1 MKAQLIIAACVIA
14 LCCSARAEMFPIV
27 AARNGYLIGATDAGK
42 WIDAKHALES
52 IKVGATLP
60 TFDWSGE
67 TGKVTITRVEN
78 EGEPCPE
85 TPFVFTEPERPE
97 HGAIAFAPKWN
108 PLPRK
113 AQTLDLTQ
121 DVYVD
126 LVRKFLEERKIRNPV
141 VTITQI
147 LRVDLDGDGEDEV
160 LISATHYERESDT
173 NVSGANTYSFVM
185 LRRVVGGKVKTEL
198 VAGEFYPKAKKS
210 NAPNEYEVA
219 ALLDLNGDGK
229 IDIVVRS
236 TYYEGDEVEIFETGK
251 SGVKKVLSVGCGA

>member
-1 MKAQLIIAACVIA
+1 MKVQLVIA
-14 LCCSARAEMFPIV
+14 VFVLALCDSSKAEMFPIV
-27 AARNGYLIGATDAGK
+27 AARNGYLVGAVDAGK

-60 TFDWSGE
+60 IFDLSGE
-67 TGKVTITRVEN
+67 TGKVTITKVEN
-78 EGEPCPE
+78 EGEPCPA

-113 AQTLDLTQ
+113 AQTLALTQ

-126 LVRKFLEERKIRNPV
+126 LVRKFLEERKIRNPIV
-141 VTITQI
+141 NITQI

-210 NAPNEYEVA
+210 NAPNEYEVT

-236 TYYEGDEVEIFETGK
+236 AYYEGDEVEIFECGK
-251 SGVKKVLSVGCGA
+251 SGVKRVLSVGCGA